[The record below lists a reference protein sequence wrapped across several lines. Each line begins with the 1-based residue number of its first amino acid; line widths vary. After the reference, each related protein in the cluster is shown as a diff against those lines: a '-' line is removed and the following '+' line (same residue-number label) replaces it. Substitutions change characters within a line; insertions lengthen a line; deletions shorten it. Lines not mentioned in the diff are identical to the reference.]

1 MSRVLDELMSLI
13 RSEARV
19 VREFVTTPKGVFE
32 TVDEMIRV
40 ARISSYNIMK
50 EIMRAFGLRKQ

>member
-1 MSRVLDELMSLI
+1 MSRALDELMNLI

-50 EIMRAFGLRKQ
+50 EIMRAFGLMKQ